1 MADSR
6 ILLEGLRE
14 YRDCLHRHL
23 GELNAEFQL
32 LESGWQALD
41 GVFHGD
47 AADEFRHG
55 WARTA
60 NRFRDYLEHGSGVLR
75 ELDERIA
82 ALETANVVGGVGP

>member
-14 YRDCLHRHL
+14 YRDCLSRHL
-23 GELNAEFQL
+23 GELNAEFQE

-47 AADEFRHG
+47 AADEFRFG
-55 WARTA
+55 WHRTVA
-60 NRFRDYLEHGSGVLR
+60 GFREYLERGGSVLH
-75 ELDERIA
+75 ELQDRIA
-82 ALETANVVGGVGP
+82 GLESANTGEGLGS